1 MKLRSM
7 IGFCALAVAS
17 VAVAVDDIAGNTCG
31 LMNVPSTAAVTMI
44 AVPWVTVGGTADA
57 MKVANLVKTDTL
69 TAGDELYYY
78 DGSTYYRWTL
88 TSGVWTP
95 SATTKSE
102 DGKDVTVQ
110 APDADYGIARGKGL
124 FLVRQNTSS
133 EIWLYGQSSTAAIS
147 VTVAK
152 GTATAPAYT
161 MLANPNTVAYGLNE
175 HNVEGADGDMIQI
188 PGDATVYTYKGDS
201 WGYVQKTGTTTVRGK
216 TIDVMEWAAGKVTVP
231 AGQGVWYV
239 SKGGEPTIAW

>member
-1 MKLRSM
+1 MKLRSL

-17 VAVAVDDIAGNTCG
+17 VAVAEDIVGNTCG
-31 LMNVPSTAAVTMI
+31 LMNVPSTAKTTMI
-44 AVPWVTVGGTADA
+44 AVPWVTVGGAADT

-102 DGKDVTVQ
+102 DGKSVTVQ

-161 MLANPNTVAYGLNE
+161 MLANPNTEAYGLNA
-175 HNVEGADGDMIQI
+175 HDVEGADGDMISI
-188 PGDATVYTYKGDS
+188 PGDSTVYTYKGGS
-201 WGYVQKTGTTTVRGK
+201 WGYVQKTGEKTIRSK
-216 TIDVMEWAAGKVTVP
+216 TIDVMEWAVGEVTVP